1 METSLSPGTP
11 ANFSGLMPTSHRQAL
26 AQPSEGSLQRQ
37 AYMRMKRLWEGGLLA
52 SLAVLVY
59 LFLLLKILLYEAV
72 IKTLI
77 RQC

>member
-1 METSLSPGTP
+1 
-11 ANFSGLMPTSHRQAL
+11 
-26 AQPSEGSLQRQ
+26 
-37 AYMRMKRLWEGGLLA
+37 MRMKRLWEGGLLA